1 MSIYNVNYY
10 NQVAQMLP
18 PNKRQSRWLWWLFV
32 LIRPIEWL
40 WYNTIEIFKSGYAL
54 SAFNPMTTYNKN
66 DVVEYMF
73 KSYISLKDFNADL
86 PTSSSWEK
94 ISDNW
99 RGVDE
104 RILYTANKGTFEY
117 ALNLY
122 FRGTWCSLQPSW
134 SGYIW
139 ISTNA
144 VANNFFR
151 VSKTGEQSSAISVD
165 KSSDPI
171 PYEPDSAFGNQY
183 AFTIWMQE
191 DLYNALAPTNEERES
206 IIRGFADKY
215 NVAGLFYDI
224 QTYSGYPC

>member
-40 WYNTIEIFKSGYAL
+40 WYNTIEIFKVGYSLNAY
-54 SAFNPMTTYNKN
+54 APGTYNKN
-66 DVVEYMF
+66 DVVEYLF
-73 KSYISLKDFNADL
+73 KSYISLEDNNTSL

-99 RGVDE
+99 RGIDE
-104 RILYTANKGTFEY
+104 RIKYTANKGTLEY

-122 FRGTWCSLQPSW
+122 FRGSWCVLGMSN

-139 ISTNA
+139 INTNP
-144 VANNFFR
+144 VASGFFR
-151 VSKTGEQSSAISVD
+151 VGYAGEQSSNVGFE
-165 KSSDPI
+165 KSSEPI
-171 PYEPDSAFGNQY
+171 PYEPDVFGAQY
-183 AFTIWMQE
+183 AFTVNVQE
-191 DLYNALAPTNEERES
+191 DLYNALASTNEERES
-206 IIRGFADKY
+206 IIRGFVDKY
-215 NVAGLFYDI
+215 NVAGLFYNI
-224 QTYSGYPC
+224 VTYSGYPC